1 MSYIEQAFAYSIN
14 DVEINSFLLCVML
27 FCSFWSL
34 GFMVGMGRV
43 VSFCLSILLSALS
56 YLYFTGCISVLLLFV
71 LSCICF
77 FGTVFFLLFLKQSK
91 NNFVVHER
99 K

>member
-77 FGTVFFLLFLKQSK
+77 FGIVFIIAFFDTIKK
-91 NNFVVHER
+91 
-99 K
+99 

>member
-56 YLYFTGCISVLLLFV
+56 YLYFTGCISVLLLFA

-77 FGTVFFLLFLKQSK
+77 FGIVFIIAFFDTIKK
-91 NNFVVHER
+91 
-99 K
+99 